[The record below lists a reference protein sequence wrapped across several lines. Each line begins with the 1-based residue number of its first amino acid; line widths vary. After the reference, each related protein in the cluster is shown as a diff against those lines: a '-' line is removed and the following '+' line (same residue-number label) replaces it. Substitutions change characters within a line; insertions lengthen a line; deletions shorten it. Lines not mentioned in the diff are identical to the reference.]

1 MIKQKQYK
9 ATENITIGNGLGIH
23 RFNQHASYTER
34 ALRAACLTTRQIAMY
49 FTTDKKVK

>member
-1 MIKQKQYK
+1 MNQKQYK
-9 ATENITIGNGLGIH
+9 ATENIIIGNGLGQH

-34 ALRAACLTTRQIAMY
+34 ALRAACLATKQIAMY